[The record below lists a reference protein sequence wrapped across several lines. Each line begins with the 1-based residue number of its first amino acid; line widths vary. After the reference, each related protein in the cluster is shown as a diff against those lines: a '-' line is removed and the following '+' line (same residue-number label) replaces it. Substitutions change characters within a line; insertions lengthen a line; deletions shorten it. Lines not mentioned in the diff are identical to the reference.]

1 MKKKLSSMAVA
12 LLSFVHA
19 GMAQGV
25 EGIDAAS
32 SELTTYVDPI
42 GTLII
47 VIGAIVGLVGGVRVF
62 IKWNTGDQDVQKSL
76 MGWLGSCVF
85 LMLVGVVVKAFFGV

>member
-1 MKKKLSSMAVA
+1 MALA
-12 LLSFVHA
+12 LLSAVQQ

-25 EGIDAAS
+25 SGIDAAS

>member
-1 MKKKLSSMAVA
+1 MKKRLSFMAVA
-12 LLSFVHA
+12 LLAVVQQTT
-19 GMAQGV
+19 GQGV
-25 EGIDAAS
+25 SGIDAAS

>member
-1 MKKKLSSMAVA
+1 MKKRFSFMAVA
-12 LLSFVHA
+12 LLAFVQQA
-19 GMAQGV
+19 MAQGV
-25 EGIDAAS
+25 TGIDAAS

-62 IKWNTGDQDVQKSL
+62 IKWNSGDQDVQKSI
-76 MGWLGSCVF
+76 MGWMGSCVF

>member
-1 MKKKLSSMAVA
+1 MKKRLFFLSLALLAVA
-12 LLSFVHA
+12 QR
-19 GMAQGV
+19 GIAQGV
-25 EGIDAAS
+25 AGIDAAS